1 MVGDKIFVQV
11 SVSPLRP
18 LLCQLITRHTPQ
30 MPRFSAQEDCEF
42 LNTVFM
48 HNALNTYNT
57 GTTGEVI
64 FHDVP
69 AGEHR
74 VRVVA
79 GDGDAVIRSHIIVMP
94 DNPDYCSLNI
104 INKGVT
110 RQYHFNGTL
119 SGYTLEWRP
128 IGDDVGFICFLGYSE
143 TAVECVL

>member
-1 MVGDKIFVQV
+1 MYY
-11 SVSPLRP
+11 
-18 LLCQLITRHTPQ
+18 
-30 MPRFSAQEDCEF
+30 
-42 LNTVFM
+42 
-48 HNALNTYNT
+48 NTYDA

-74 VRVVA
+74 VRVIA
-79 GDGDAVIRSHIIVMP
+79 GDRDEVIRSHIIVMP
-94 DNPDYCSLNI
+94 DNPDYCSLNA

-128 IGDDVGFICFLGYSE
+128 IGDDVGFICFLGDSE